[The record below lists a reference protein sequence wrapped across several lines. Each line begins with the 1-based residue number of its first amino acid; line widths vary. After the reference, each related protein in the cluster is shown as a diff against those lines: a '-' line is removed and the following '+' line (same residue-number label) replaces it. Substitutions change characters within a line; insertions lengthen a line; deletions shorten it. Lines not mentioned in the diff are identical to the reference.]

1 MSHVA
6 SKQHIIKISSISA
19 YIKHFIQ
26 NQILNV
32 YVVDGGHSLES
43 CRKLATHFSFPT
55 VVS

>member
-32 YVVDGGHSLES
+32 YVVDGGILW
-43 CRKLATHFSFPT
+43 KL
-55 VVS
+55 VEN